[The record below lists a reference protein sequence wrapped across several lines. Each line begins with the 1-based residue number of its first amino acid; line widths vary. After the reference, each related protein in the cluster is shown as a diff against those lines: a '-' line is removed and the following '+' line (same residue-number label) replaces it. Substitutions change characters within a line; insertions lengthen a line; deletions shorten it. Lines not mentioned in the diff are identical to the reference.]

1 MERTYKKDHILMDIL
16 KVNEITR
23 LICETN
29 MGSLKL
35 RLRRG
40 ETIYRFVLDAVEL
53 DVEQTKELFDLLY
66 PVKEQIEKIVEEV
79 SISKA
84 MDELPNTINLKLR
97 TKKII
102 KKNGKA
108 K

>member
-102 KKNGKA
+102 RSEK
-108 K
+108 